1 MSDMDKQDL
10 KQEAVPFFARYLEGQ
25 INFIEEISEEETQ
38 AVIGGRK
45 LEKKKPFDKKSFSG
59 GRGIAVTRK
68 YPSDCEDSSGGGGIV
83 VTQKFPS
90 DNEDS
95 SGGGGIVMT
104 QKFPSDNEDSSGS
117 VG

>member
-38 AVIGGRK
+38 AVAGGTGVN
-45 LEKKKPFDKKSFSG
+45 KKSPLKAVTEKFPSG
-59 GRGIAVTRK
+59 HEENGGIA
-68 YPSDCEDSSGGGGIV
+68 

-90 DNEDS
+90 DQED
-95 SGGGGIVMT
+95 GGGIVT
-104 QKFPSDNEDSSGS
+104 TLKFPSDQEDVAGGGIMTKKYPSDSDECA
-117 VG
+117 VK